1 MYIACSSLCFGKYPL
16 DRALRTI
23 HELQFQ
29 KVDLALHEHGAH
41 LRPSEIALDVN
52 RYVQK
57 LRITG
62 LTFAAFHVEMD
73 EIDAEKYRERLKAIC
88 RMARI
93 LSVPVV
99 NIPAGPIGSD
109 MDVEIRRLTA
119 LSKIATCEGVVLTV
133 ETHRDKVTADPI
145 GAAELCKRVPGLGL
159 TLDPSHYLF
168 GSHPHPD
175 YDVVLPFV
183 NHVRL
188 RDSGPGH
195 PQLKVGQ
202 GQVEYG
208 KIINQLEREDYDRA
222 LTVDIRDIP
231 DPGYPLEPEVR
242 KLKYLLESM
251 V

>member
-16 DRALRTI
+16 DRALRTM

-29 KVDLALHEHGAH
+29 KVDLALHEHGPH

-52 RYVQK
+52 RFVQK

-62 LTFAAFHVEMD
+62 LSFAAFHVEID
-73 EIDAEKYRERLKAIC
+73 EADGEIYRERLRAIC
-88 RMARI
+88 RLARV
-93 LSVPVV
+93 LAVPVV
-99 NIPAGPIGSD
+99 NVPAAPIGSD
-109 MDVEIRRLTA
+109 IDLEMKRLSSLTKLATA
-119 LSKIATCEGVVLTV
+119 EGIVLTV
-133 ETHRDKVTADPI
+133 ETHRDQVTADPI
-145 GAAELCKRVPGLGL
+145 GAAELCKRVHGLGL

-168 GSHPHPD
+168 GPHPHPD
-175 YDVVLPFV
+175 YEVVLPFV
-183 NHVRL
+183 EHVRL
-188 RDSGPGH
+188 RDSGPNH

-208 KIINQLEREDYDRA
+208 KIINQLERESYDRA

-231 DPGYPLEPEVR
+231 ETGYPLEPEVR